1 MLATMHGDLGEERE
15 LYRREAMGAF
25 AHEIRTPLTSI
36 RMVIELARRQAD
48 DGEMLLDAELA
59 EMLVTSV
66 DDLQH
71 LADDLQESSRLER
84 GRLSLSR
91 GPTDLSAAL
100 DAARSLGAPHVIIDG
115 AAPAGLE
122 GPWDAPRLVRAI
134 AGFAETANRIGNGS
148 GTIDFECERGEDVV
162 LRFLSGEANETRKAI
177 GADAGFAYFRS
188 RQFVI
193 AMGGTVECARGDRY
207 CSLTVALPG

>member
-100 DAARSLGAPHVIIDG
+100 DAARSLGAPHVIIAG